1 MTIRKL
7 LLLTLIIT
15 LVGCKKQPTNSTF
28 FTGFFPNSKD
38 SLVVLYANDTPIDTT
53 FLNKDKNFTFSL
65 NIKESKLYNFEIGRK
80 YQYVFLE
87 PLDSLVVYANTLRF
101 EESISFSGKGSA
113 INNFLLSQLSN
124 IDNQSDELKKYHSL
138 PPITYKE
145 KIDSILIIKKK
156 ECDNFIKNHPY
167 LSEKAKNI
175 ALVSSIFPLYKEI
188 EIYPFIYQDKNKNLT
203 NHLLPSDFY
212 NYRKQIDYNN
222 SFLEYYRPYYSYMVM
237 YVNNLAFTKYT
248 HNNNSTLVDLNR
260 ELGFHLEKI
269 KIIDSLFNKGSLR
282 DNLYRNAA
290 YAYIFNIQEHAQYQD
305 YFDKFAKY
313 NKDNEHKAELDKV
326 FKNVIALQAGQIP
339 PDFDLIDTKGS
350 LTKFSAIQKPEVTI
364 YYFWSV
370 NQRELSNLIF
380 NRIAQLKSLFPN
392 VKFVGIDIG
401 QDKNQW
407 RKRISENQWTDQYHS
422 INFMDLSQKFL
433 INNINKSVII
443 DKNGRIISAFEDIF
457 SPNLEKILLYKAS

>member
-1 MTIRKL
+1 MKMRRL
-7 LLLTLIIT
+7 LLLTLIIA
-15 LVGCKKQPTNSTF
+15 LIGCKKQPTNSTF

-38 SLVVLYANDTPIDTT
+38 SLVILYANDIAIDTT

-65 NIKESKLYNFEIGRK
+65 NIKESKLYNFEIGGK
-80 YQYVFLE
+80 YQYIYLE
-87 PLDSLVVYANTLRF
+87 PLDSLVVYANILRF
-101 EESISFSGKGSA
+101 EESISFSGKGAA
-113 INNFLLSQLSN
+113 INNFLLSQLNN
-124 IDNQSDELKKYHSL
+124 IDIQSDELKKYHSL
-138 PPITYKE
+138 PPIAYKE
-145 KIDSILIIKKK
+145 KIDSILMIKKR

-167 LSEKAKNI
+167 LSDKAKNI
-175 ALVSSIFPLYKEI
+175 ALVSSMFPLYKEI
-188 EIYPFIYQDKNKNLT
+188 EIYPFIYQDKNKNLI
-203 NHLLPSDFY
+203 NHLLPSEFY

-222 SFLEYYRPYYSYMVM
+222 SFL
-237 YVNNLAFTKYT
+237 AFTKYT
-248 HNNNSTLVDLNR
+248 HNNSTLVDVNR

-269 KIIDSLFNKGSLR
+269 KIIDSLFDKGSLR

-339 PDFDLIDTKGS
+339 PDFDLIDTKGT
-350 LTKFSAIQKPEVTI
+350 LTKFSEIQKPEVTI

-380 NRIAQLKSLFPN
+380 DRIAQLKSLFPN

-401 QDKNQW
+401 QDKTQW

>member
-1 MTIRKL
+1 MKMRRL
-7 LLLTLIIT
+7 LLLTLIIA
-15 LVGCKKQPTNSTF
+15 LIGCKKQPTNSTF

-38 SLVVLYANDTPIDTT
+38 SLVILYANDIPIDTT
-53 FLNKDKNFTFSL
+53 FLNKSKVFTFSL
-65 NIKESKLYNFEIGRK
+65 NIKESRLYNFKIGGK
-80 YQYVFLE
+80 YQYVYLE

-101 EESISFSGKGSA
+101 EESISFSGKGST
-113 INNFLLSQLSN
+113 INNFLLSQLN
-124 IDNQSDELKKYHSL
+124 CIDSQSDILKKYHSL
-138 PPITYKE
+138 PLIKYRE
-145 KIDSILIIKKK
+145 KIDSILMIK
-156 ECDNFIKNHPY
+156 EGEFNHFIKNNPY
-167 LSEKAKNI
+167 LTKKAQNI
-175 ALVSSIFPLYKEI
+175 AWVSCVFPIYKEF
-188 EIYPFIYQDKNKNLT
+188 EIYPFIYHDKNEIII

-212 NYRKQIDYNN
+212 NYRKQINYNDT
-222 SFLEYYRPYYSYMVM
+222 FLEYYRPYYSYIVM

-248 HNNNSTLVDLNR
+248 HNNSTLVDVNR

-269 KIIDSLFNKGSLR
+269 KIIDSLFDKGSLR

-326 FKNVIALQAGQIP
+326 FKNVIALQAGQTP
-339 PDFDLIDTKGS
+339 PDFDLIDTKGT
-350 LTKFSAIQKPEVTI
+350 LTKFSEIQKPEVTI

-380 NRIAQLKSLFPN
+380 NRITQLKSLFPN

-401 QDKNQW
+401 QDKTQW
-407 RKRISENQWTDQYHS
+407 HKKISESQWTDQYHS

>member
-1 MTIRKL
+1 MKMRRL
-7 LLLTLIIT
+7 LLLTLVIT
-15 LVGCKKQPTNSTF
+15 LVGCKKQPTNNTF

-38 SLVVLYANDTPIDTT
+38 SLVILYADDIPIDTT

-65 NIKESKLYNFEIGRK
+65 NIKESKLYNFKIGGN
-80 YQYVFLE
+80 YQYIYLE
-87 PLDSLVVYANTLRF
+87 PLDSLVVYANILRF
-101 EESISFSGKGSA
+101 EESISFSGKGSV
-113 INNFLLSQLSN
+113 INNFLLSQLNS
-124 IDNQSDELKKYHSL
+124 IDIQTDTLKNYHSL
-138 PPITYKE
+138 PPIKYRE
-145 KIDSILIIKKK
+145 KIDSILMIKEEEFNHFVKNYPHLTK
-156 ECDNFIKNHPY
+156 E
-167 LSEKAKNI
+167 AKNI
-175 ALVSSIFPLYKEI
+175 ALVSCVFPLYKEV
-188 EIYPFIYQDKNKNLT
+188 EIYPFIYHDKNRSLINQ
-203 NHLLPSDFY
+203 LLPPNFY
-212 NYRKQIDYNN
+212 NYRKKIDYNDT
-222 SFLEYYRPYYSYMVM
+222 FLQYYRPYYSYMVM
-237 YVNNLAFTKYT
+237 YVNNLAFTKYSY
-248 HNNNSTLVDLNR
+248 NNNTLVDINR

-269 KIIDSLFNKGSLR
+269 KIIDSLFSKGSLR

-290 YAYIFNIQEHAQYQD
+290 YAYIFNIQEHAQYQK

-339 PDFDLIDTKGS
+339 PDFDLIDTKGT
-350 LTKFSAIQKPEVTI
+350 LTKFSEIQKLEVTI

-380 NRIAQLKSLFPN
+380 DRIAQLKSLFPN

-401 QDKNQW
+401 QDKTQW

>member
-1 MTIRKL
+1 M
-7 LLLTLIIT
+7 
-15 LVGCKKQPTNSTF
+15 
-28 FTGFFPNSKD
+28 
-38 SLVVLYANDTPIDTT
+38 
-53 FLNKDKNFTFSL
+53 
-65 NIKESKLYNFEIGRK
+65 IKEGEFN
-80 YQYVFLE
+80 
-87 PLDSLVVYANTLRF
+87 
-101 EESISFSGKGSA
+101 
-113 INNFLLSQLSN
+113 
-124 IDNQSDELKKYHSL
+124 H
-138 PPITYKE
+138 
-145 KIDSILIIKKK
+145 
-156 ECDNFIKNHPY
+156 FIKNNPY
-167 LSEKAKNI
+167 LTKKAQNI
-175 ALVSSIFPLYKEI
+175 AWVSCVFPIYKEF
-188 EIYPFIYQDKNKNLT
+188 EIYPFIYHDKNEIII

-212 NYRKQIDYNN
+212 NYRKQINYNDT
-222 SFLEYYRPYYSYMVM
+222 FLEYYRPYYSYIVM

-248 HNNNSTLVDLNR
+248 HNNSTLVDVNR

-269 KIIDSLFNKGSLR
+269 KIIDSLFDKGSLR

-326 FKNVIALQAGQIP
+326 FKNVIALQAGQTP
-339 PDFDLIDTKGS
+339 PDFDLIDTKGT
-350 LTKFSAIQKPEVTI
+350 LTKFSEIQKPEVTI

-380 NRIAQLKSLFPN
+380 NRITQLKSLFPN

-401 QDKNQW
+401 QDKTQW
-407 RKRISENQWTDQYHS
+407 HKKISESQWADQYHS

>member
-1 MTIRKL
+1 MKMRRL
-7 LLLTLIIT
+7 LLLTLIIA
-15 LVGCKKQPTNSTF
+15 LIGCKKQPTNSTF

-38 SLVVLYANDTPIDTT
+38 SLVILYANDIPIDTT
-53 FLNKDKNFTFSL
+53 FLNKSKVFTFSL
-65 NIKESKLYNFEIGRK
+65 NIKESRLYNFKIGGK
-80 YQYVFLE
+80 YQYVYLE

-101 EESISFSGKGSA
+101 EESISFSGKGST
-113 INNFLLSQLSN
+113 INNFLLSQLN
-124 IDNQSDELKKYHSL
+124 CIDSQSDILKKYHSL
-138 PPITYKE
+138 PLIKYRE
-145 KIDSILIIKKK
+145 KIDSILMIK
-156 ECDNFIKNHPY
+156 EGEFNHFIKNNPY
-167 LSEKAKNI
+167 LTKKAQNI
-175 ALVSSIFPLYKEI
+175 AWVSCVFPIYKEF
-188 EIYPFIYQDKNKNLT
+188 EIYPFIYHDKNEIII

-212 NYRKQIDYNN
+212 NYRKQINYNDT
-222 SFLEYYRPYYSYMVM
+222 FLEYYRPYYSYIVM

-248 HNNNSTLVDLNR
+248 HNNSTLVDVNQ

-269 KIIDSLFNKGSLR
+269 KIIDSLFDKGSLR

-326 FKNVIALQAGQIP
+326 FKNVIALQAGQTP
-339 PDFDLIDTKGS
+339 PDFDLIDTKGT
-350 LTKFSAIQKPEVTI
+350 LTKFSEIQKPEVTI

-380 NRIAQLKSLFPN
+380 NRITQLKSLFPN

-401 QDKNQW
+401 QDKTQW
-407 RKRISENQWTDQYHS
+407 HKKISESQWTDQYHS

>member
-1 MTIRKL
+1 MKMRRL
-7 LLLTLIIT
+7 LLLTLIIA
-15 LVGCKKQPTNSTF
+15 LIGCKKQPTNSTF

-38 SLVVLYANDTPIDTT
+38 SLVILYANDIAIDTT

-65 NIKESKLYNFEIGRK
+65 NIKESKLYNFEIGGK
-80 YQYVFLE
+80 YQYVYLE
-87 PLDSLVVYANTLRF
+87 PLDSLVVYANILRF

-113 INNFLLSQLSN
+113 INNFLLSQLNN
-124 IDNQSDELKKYHSL
+124 IDIQSDELKKYHSL
-138 PPITYKE
+138 PPIAYKE
-145 KIDSILIIKKK
+145 KIDSILMIKKR
-156 ECDNFIKNHPY
+156 ECDNFIKNHSY
-167 LSEKAKNI
+167 LSDKAKNI
-175 ALVSSIFPLYKEI
+175 ALVSSMFPLYKEI
-188 EIYPFIYQDKNKNLT
+188 EIYPFIYQDKNEIII
-203 NHLLPSDFY
+203 NHLLPSEFY

-248 HNNNSTLVDLNR
+248 HNNSTLVDVNR

-269 KIIDSLFNKGSLR
+269 KIIDSLFDKGSLR

-339 PDFDLIDTKGS
+339 PDFDLIDTKGT
-350 LTKFSAIQKPEVTI
+350 LTKFSEIQKPEVTI

-380 NRIAQLKSLFPN
+380 DRIAQLKSLFPN

-401 QDKNQW
+401 QDKTQW

>member
-1 MTIRKL
+1 MKMRRV
-7 LLLTLIIT
+7 LLLTLIIALT
-15 LVGCKKQPTNSTF
+15 GCKKQHTNSTF

-38 SLVVLYANDTPIDTT
+38 SLVILYANDIPIDTT
-53 FLNKDKNFTFSL
+53 FLNKSKVFTFSL
-65 NIKESKLYNFEIGRK
+65 NIKESRLYNFKIGGK
-80 YQYVFLE
+80 YQYVYLE

-101 EESISFSGKGSA
+101 EESISFSGKGST
-113 INNFLLSQLSN
+113 INNFLLSQLN
-124 IDNQSDELKKYHSL
+124 CIDSQSDILKKYHSL
-138 PPITYKE
+138 PLIKYRE
-145 KIDSILIIKKK
+145 KIDSILMIK
-156 ECDNFIKNHPY
+156 EGEFNHFIKNNPY
-167 LSEKAKNI
+167 LTKKAQNI
-175 ALVSSIFPLYKEI
+175 AWVSCVFPIYKEF
-188 EIYPFIYQDKNKNLT
+188 EIYPFIYHDKNEIII

-212 NYRKQIDYNN
+212 NYRKQINYNDT
-222 SFLEYYRPYYSYMVM
+222 FLEYYRPYYSYIVM

-248 HNNNSTLVDLNR
+248 HNNSTLVDVNR

-269 KIIDSLFNKGSLR
+269 KIIDSLFDKGSLR

-326 FKNVIALQAGQIP
+326 FKNVIALQAGQTP
-339 PDFDLIDTKGS
+339 PDFDLIDTKGT
-350 LTKFSAIQKPEVTI
+350 LTKFSEIQKPEVTI

-380 NRIAQLKSLFPN
+380 NRITQLKSLFPN

-401 QDKNQW
+401 QDKTQW
-407 RKRISENQWTDQYHS
+407 HKKISESQWTDQYHS

>member
-1 MTIRKL
+1 MRRL
-7 LLLTLIIT
+7 LLLTLIIA
-15 LVGCKKQPTNSTF
+15 LIGCKKQPTNSTF

-38 SLVVLYANDTPIDTT
+38 SLVILYANDIPIDTT
-53 FLNKDKNFTFSL
+53 FLNKSKVFTFSL
-65 NIKESKLYNFEIGRK
+65 NIKESRLYNFKIGGK
-80 YQYVFLE
+80 YQYVYLE

-101 EESISFSGKGSA
+101 EESISFSGKGST
-113 INNFLLSQLSN
+113 INNFLLSQLN
-124 IDNQSDELKKYHSL
+124 CIDSQSDILKKYHSL
-138 PPITYKE
+138 PLIKYRE
-145 KIDSILIIKKK
+145 KIDSILMIK
-156 ECDNFIKNHPY
+156 EGEFNHFIKNNPY
-167 LSEKAKNI
+167 LTKKAQNI
-175 ALVSSIFPLYKEI
+175 AWVSCVFPIYKEF
-188 EIYPFIYQDKNKNLT
+188 EIYPFIYHDKNEIII

-212 NYRKQIDYNN
+212 NYRKQINYNDT
-222 SFLEYYRPYYSYMVM
+222 FLEYYRPYYSYIVM

-248 HNNNSTLVDLNR
+248 HNNSTLVDVNR

-269 KIIDSLFNKGSLR
+269 KIIDSLFDKGSLR

-326 FKNVIALQAGQIP
+326 FKNVIALQAGQTP
-339 PDFDLIDTKGS
+339 PDFDLIDTKGT
-350 LTKFSAIQKPEVTI
+350 LTKFSEIQKPEVTI

-380 NRIAQLKSLFPN
+380 NRITQLKSLFPN

-401 QDKNQW
+401 QDKTQW
-407 RKRISENQWTDQYHS
+407 HKKISESQWTDQYHS